1 MIRDLKR
8 ETRIVLRRVDLKNPE
23 NIEAYLNMDG
33 YAALEKAITQH
44 TPEEV
49 IDIVER
55 SGLRGRGGAGFPTGR
70 KWKFVR
76 SAQGETK
83 YIICNA
89 DESEPG
95 AFKDRL
101 ILEND
106 PHSIIEAMTIA
117 GYAAGA
123 QTGYIY
129 IRGEYQLS
137 QQRMKNALVQAYN
150 AGYLGKSILDS
161 GFSFDI
167 HLHGGAGGYVCGEET
182 ALIESI
188 EGKRAEPRRKP
199 PYPTTDG
206 LWGCPTVINNVETLA
221 NVPAILLNGADWYN
235 QIGTEQSKGTKVFT
249 LLGHVNKRGYIEV
262 PMGITMREII
272 DNFAGGMLPGS
283 SLKLAMTGGS
293 SGSIVPADL
302 QDVPLAY
309 EAFRDAGIFLGSGS
323 LLICD
328 QSTCIVDLVRV
339 VFNFFKKESCGRC
352 APCRIG
358 SRKGHE
364 ILTRISRGEGRLD
377 DLDNLQRFADHLTEG
392 ANCGLGN
399 AVGIPLTGA
408 MKYFREEIKTHIVE
422 HRCPAGVCPMQT
434 VHQAQYERIGMR

>member
-1 MIRDLKR
+1 MTLDHKR
-8 ETRIVLRRVDLKNPE
+8 EKRIVLRRVEQKEPGK
-23 NIEAYLNMDG
+23 IEGYLHSDG
-33 YAALEKAITQH
+33 YMALEKALLEL
-44 TPEEV
+44 TPEKV
-49 IDIVER
+49 IDLIER

-76 SAQGETK
+76 AAKGDTK

-106 PHSIIEAMTIA
+106 PHSIIEAMAIA

-129 IRGEYQLS
+129 IRGEYQLC
-137 QQRMKNALVQAYN
+137 QQRFREALAQAYQY
-150 AGYLGKSILDS
+150 GYLGENILGS
-161 GFSFDI
+161 GFCFDI

-199 PYPTTDG
+199 PYPTNVG
-206 LWGCPTVINNVETLA
+206 LFGCPTVINNVETLA
-221 NVPAILLNGADWYN
+221 NIPPILVNGAEWYSA
-235 QIGTEQSKGTKVFT
+235 IGTEQSKGTKVFT

-262 PMGITMREII
+262 PMGVTMREII
-272 DNFAGGMLPGS
+272 ENFAGGMQPGS
-283 SLKLAMTGGS
+283 FFKLAMTGGS
-293 SGSIVPADL
+293 SGSIVPAAL

-309 EAFRDAGIFLGSGS
+309 EAFPEAGIFLGSGS
-323 LLICD
+323 LLVCD
-328 QSTCIVDLVRV
+328 HQTCIVDLLRV
-339 VFNFFKKESCGRC
+339 VYNFFRKESCGRC

-364 ILTRISRGEGRLD
+364 ILTRISQGEGRLD
-377 DLDNLQRFADHLTEG
+377 DLENLQRFADHLTEG

-399 AVGIPLTGA
+399 AVGVPLSGA
-408 MKYFREEIKTHIVE
+408 MKYFEEEIKIHIVE
-422 HRCPAGVCPMQT
+422 HRCPTGVCTMKTEP
-434 VHQAQYERIGMR
+434 HSHYERMVAR

>member
-1 MIRDLKR
+1 MTIEHKR
-8 ETRIVLRRVDLKNPE
+8 EKRIVLRRVDMKDPGK
-23 NIEAYLNMDG
+23 IEGYLNSEG
-33 YAALEKAITQH
+33 YIALEKALLELS
-44 TPEEV
+44 PEKV
-49 IDIVER
+49 IDQIDR

-76 SAQGETK
+76 AAKGETK

-123 QTGYIY
+123 KEGYIY
-129 IRGEYQLS
+129 IRGEYQLC
-137 QQRMKNALVQAYN
+137 QQRFMDAIAQARQY
-150 AGYLGKSILDS
+150 GYLGENILGS
-161 GFSFDI
+161 SFSFDI

-199 PYPTTDG
+199 PYPTTEG

-221 NVPAILLNGADWYN
+221 NIPPILLNGPEWYSA
-235 QIGTEQSKGTKVFT
+235 IGTEQSKGTKVFT

-262 PMGITMREII
+262 PMGTSMREII
-272 DNFAGGMLPGS
+272 ENFAGGMQEGS
-283 SLKLAMTGGS
+283 FFKLAMTGGS
-293 SGSIVPADL
+293 SGSIVPAAL

-328 QSTCIVDLVRV
+328 QTTCIVDLLRV
-339 VFNFFKKESCGRC
+339 VYNFFKKESCGRC

-364 ILTRISRGEGRLD
+364 ILTRISQGEGRSD
-377 DLDNLQRFADHLTEG
+377 DLENLQRFADHLTEG

-399 AVGIPLTGA
+399 AVGIPISGG
-408 MKYFREEIKTHIVE
+408 MKHFRNEIEAHIVD
-422 HRCPAGVCPMQT
+422 HKCPAGVCAMHKIPQT
-434 VHQAQYERIGMR
+434 QYERIGVR